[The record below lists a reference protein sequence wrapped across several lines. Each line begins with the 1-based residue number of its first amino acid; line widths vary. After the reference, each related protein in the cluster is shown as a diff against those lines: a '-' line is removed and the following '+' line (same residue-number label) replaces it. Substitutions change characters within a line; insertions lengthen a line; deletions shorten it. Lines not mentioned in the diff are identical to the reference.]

1 RGGWA
6 SLDPTRA
13 LGSVVALLKSGEARP
28 RDGGGRRPRWA
39 VPPCPPTPPPVTVL
53 GLRMRARSR
62 ERAEAQWVRLL
73 GAEASESASGVVIYR
88 WPGSPTR
95 IGVEVAPTRDEGPV
109 AIELA
114 SERAI
119 ALPAGP
125 HPVLGAVFTAH

>member
-1 RGGWA
+1 MIRRPPRSTLFPYTTLFR
-6 SLDPTRA
+6 SLHPKRA
-13 LGSVVALLKSGEARP
+13 LGIVVQLVEIVETRP
-28 RDGGGRRPRWA
+28 RSDGERRSRWV
-39 VPPCPPTPPPVTVL
+39 VPPGPPNPPPVTVL

-73 GAEASESASGVVIYR
+73 GAEA
-88 WPGSPTR
+88 
-95 IGVEVAPTRDEGPV
+95 
-109 AIELA
+109 IELA